1 MAILRDYLKHL
12 QEDYRPQPPAPIDE
26 ETEQKAEAYDYLTGR
41 TESDGDVNA

>member
-1 MAILRDYLKHL
+1 MATLKEYLKHL
-12 QEDYRPQPPAPIDE
+12 QEDYKPQPSPIDE